1 MKLPLHRELISSI
14 TMLQKIVS
22 GGQTG
27 ADRTA
32 LDVAQRHGYDTGG
45 WCPAGR
51 IAEDGPIDERYLL
64 KETPSD
70 GYSQRTEWNVR
81 DSDGTLILSS
91 GPELT
96 SGSALTRKFAKKWS
110 RPCLW
115 VSETVTKNPVDEVLI
130 FLDDHRIE
138 VLNVAGPRDTTE
150 AGISRFVTEILGSAL
165 ARLNA

>member
-1 MKLPLHRELISSI
+1 
-14 TMLQKIVS
+14 MLRKIVS

-32 LDVAQRHGYDTGG
+32 LDVAMRHDYEVGG

-51 IAEDGPIDERYLL
+51 IAEDGPIDDLYPLV
-64 KETPSD
+64 ETPSE

-81 DSDGTLILSS
+81 DSDGTLILSL

-96 SGSALTRKFAKKWS
+96 SGSSLTRKFAKKWS

-115 VSETVTKNPVDEVLI
+115 VSKTVAKNPVDEVLT

-150 AGISRFVTEILGSAL
+150 KGIAIFVRDILESAL
-165 ARLNA
+165 TRLEA